1 MDGAYAALIAAC
13 GEGCSN
19 VPQAMPVFSI
29 FPDDLNKDFDPN
41 VFAEERVEPKSFRNV
56 FTSTLL
62 WTMFIPLV
70 MMITIHQQFI
80 AETNRWADQQQA
92 EITAAW
98 GTAIS
103 EEFRRIE
110 SSADRL
116 AALPFGAAQR
126 VAEELYGRGIVNVR
140 EIEPSSP
147 TSDPPSLKTLRAVRQ
162 PNDSTRIFIPGCSS
176 GHCIEL
182 EVDVGAVL
190 SSVWKVLPSLQIE
203 GFLLDPSGRV
213 LYATSGS
220 PASEIPDPSLFEQMK
235 KGVPYWRT
243 VAPRNVAKIVS
254 AAPVDGTDLV
264 VAAEYPISQ
273 RDALLR
279 RSMSM
284 SGFLIVLSV
293 FGSILAGFAASRPL
307 AKSIEHLNEGVS
319 SIQSGDAVEIAEK
332 ITLCGGPVEL
342 VRLGERFESMAKE
355 IREKNDSLQHLTEEL
370 EERVRERTERLRR
383 RNAELRALHFLLA
396 PFQGSALDG
405 ISYAVHRIREIN
417 QLEVLS
423 FIPAGHPIPQ
433 EYESFP
439 VRLNGINFGF
449 IATKSGAKLE
459 EGVKSS
465 INLLVDSIAI
475 VLSNNQLLVSLTR
488 EQDTL
493 RSALSS
499 MTDGVALLSTSTGR
513 LLYSNRTFKQL
524 FSLTSH
530 SRRSFGRLLKSRF
543 ASLQRIF
550 EGGRCSKLELNLNS
564 LQPSGVYHLATEGKQ
579 IQTIELRTFPIRT
592 GLLAQQGKGLGI
604 VVRDVSEEIY
614 LSQMKEQLLSVV
626 AHELK
631 TPITSLRL
639 QAETL
644 SSQIGLS
651 DDERDEILSDMREE
665 SVRLH
670 KLIDDWLDLARLD
683 EGMFA
688 VEKRVTHI
696 ATAID
701 KAAKVTKLNYGI
713 TVKRTIADEAECFMF
728 DLERITQVFINLFT
742 NAARYG
748 REGVSVVVN
757 VAATRAGDKIR
768 IVVQDNGMGIPPA
781 KLPHIFERFYQA
793 DMRDRRLQGGSGLGL
808 AIVKAIVEAHG
819 GAISVESRV
828 NAYTRFKLE
837 LPY

>member
-1 MDGAYAALIAAC
+1 MA
-13 GEGCSN
+13 
-19 VPQAMPVFSI
+19 VFSI

-70 MMITIHQQFI
+70 MMITIHHQFI
-80 AETNRWADQQQA
+80 SETNNWADQQQA
-92 EITAAW
+92 EVTAAW
-98 GTAIS
+98 GTSIS
-103 EEFRRIE
+103 EQFRSME
-110 SSADRL
+110 LSASRL
-116 AALPFGAAQR
+116 AALPFDAAQR
-126 VAEELYGRGIVNVR
+126 VAEELYGRGIVNVH
-140 EIEPSSP
+140 EISPSSLQ
-147 TSDPPSLKTLRAVRQ
+147 SGPSASANLRTVRR
-162 PNDSTRIFIPGCSS
+162 PDGSTRFFIAGCSAN
-176 GHCIEL
+176 HCIEI
-182 EVDVGAVL
+182 EADAGAVL
-190 SSVWKVLPSLQIE
+190 SSVWKVLPSQQIE
-203 GFLLDPSGRV
+203 GFLLDPSGQV
-213 LYATSGS
+213 LYTTNGS
-220 PASEIPDPSLFEQMK
+220 TEVVNPDPGIFEHVK
-235 KGVPYWRT
+235 NGVPYWRT
-243 VAPRNVAKIVS
+243 VAPRNVAKVLS
-254 AAPVDGTDLV
+254 AASVAGTDLV
-264 VAAEYPISQ
+264 VATEYPIAQ
-273 RDALLR
+273 RDALLQ

-293 FGSILAGFAASRPL
+293 FGSIFAGFAASRPL
-307 AKSIEHLNEGVS
+307 AKSIELLNEGVS
-319 SIQSGDAVEIAEK
+319 SMQSGGAVEIAEK
-332 ITLCGGPVEL
+332 ITNCSGPVEF

-355 IREKNDSLQHLTEEL
+355 IREKSDSLQQLTEDL

-405 ISYAVHRIREIN
+405 IKYAVHRIREVN
-417 QLEVLS
+417 QLGVLS
-423 FIPAGHPIPQ
+423 FIPAGRTVP
-433 EYESFP
+433 EECKAFP
-439 VRLNGINFGF
+439 VRLNETTFGY
-449 IATKSGAKLE
+449 IATKSGEKLE

-465 INLLVDSIAI
+465 INLLADSIAI
-475 VLSNNQLLVSLTR
+475 VLSNNQLLLSLTR
-488 EQDTL
+488 AQDTL
-493 RSALSS
+493 RTALSS
-499 MTDGVALLSTSTGR
+499 MTDGVALLSTDSGR
-513 LLYSNRTFKQL
+513 LLYSNRIFKQL

-530 SRRSFGRLLKSRF
+530 SKRSFEKLLQHRF
-543 ASLQRIF
+543 VSLHRIY
-550 EGGRCSKLELNLNS
+550 EGGRTVRLDLTLNA
-564 LQPSGVYHLATEGKQ
+564 LQPSGIYHLSTEGRQ
-579 IQTIELRTFPIRT
+579 NQTIELRTFPIRT

-614 LSQMKEQLLSVV
+614 LSHMKEQLLSVV

-670 KLIDDWLDLARLD
+670 RLIDDWLDLARLD

-688 VEKRVTHI
+688 VDKRVTHI

-701 KAAKVTKLNYGI
+701 KAAKVTKLNYGL
-713 TVKRTIADEAECFMF
+713 TVKRTIADDAECFMF

-748 REGVSVVVN
+748 REGVPVVVN
-757 VAATRAGDKIR
+757 VAASRAGDKIR
-768 IVVQDNGMGIPPA
+768 IIVQDNGMGVPPA

-819 GAISVESRV
+819 GTISVESRV
-828 NAYTRFKLE
+828 NAFTRFKLE